1 MIDPSDLAQLRIP
14 RADPLRRAPRLRRA
28 WRRWALWLVV
38 ALIVLGGAA
47 FLLRARPPEV
57 RVVVVQPTNPGALGG
72 AGGGLTA
79 NGYVVAR
86 TKASIASKVAG
97 RLAYLGVEEG
107 DHVRAGEIVGRL
119 EAAEYESATRQAAA
133 DVLQA
138 EAGRLDAVARLT
150 LARQDAER
158 VGKLFHDSLATLE
171 ASQSA
176 AANLASA
183 QAALGAAEARVG
195 AAQGALGVA
204 QANLENTRIRAPFDG
219 TVLRKDAEVGEVVA
233 PAVTGGGL
241 TRGAVVTMADL
252 SALDVEVEVN
262 EAYIAQVR
270 KGQGAQIVL
279 DAYPSESFPGHVR
292 QIVPTAERD
301 RATVLVRVAVDT
313 ADPRI
318 LSEMGARVVFLERAE
333 QAGAA
338 TARAAT
344 IFVPDSAVRG
354 RGGQDIAWVVQQGRA
369 RARALEAGPV
379 SSGRREIRHG
389 LVAGDSV
396 ILSAPADL
404 AEGVRVRVVDER

>member
-1 MIDPSDLAQLRIP
+1 LIDPSDLAQLRIP
-14 RADPLRRAPRLRRA
+14 RAEGSRRAPRQRRA
-28 WRRWALWLVV
+28 GRRWALWVVV
-38 ALIVLGGAA
+38 ALVVLGGAA
-47 FLLRARPPEV
+47 FLVRARPPVV
-57 RVVVVQPTNPGALGG
+57 RVLVVQPTSPGAPGG

-86 TKASIASKVAG
+86 TKASIASKVPG

-107 DHVRAGEIVGRL
+107 DHVRVGEIVGRL
-119 EAAEYESATRQAAA
+119 EAAEYESAARQAEA

-158 VGKLFHDSLATLE
+158 VARLFQDSLATLE
-171 ASQSA
+171 AHQSA
-176 AANLASA
+176 VAGLASA
-183 QAALGAAEARVG
+183 DAGLHAAEAREQ
-195 AAQGALGVA
+195 AARAGLGVA

-219 TVLRKDAEVGEVVA
+219 TILRKDAEVGEVVA

-279 DAYPSESFPGHVR
+279 DAYPSETFAGHVR

-338 TARAAT
+338 TPRAAT
-344 IFVPDSAVRG
+344 IFVPDSAVHG
-354 RGGQDIAWVVQQGRA
+354 RGGQDFAWLVQQGRA

-379 SSGRREIRHG
+379 SAGRREIRRG
-389 LVAGDSV
+389 LAEGDSV
-396 ILSAPADL
+396 IVAPPADL
-404 AEGVRVRVVDER
+404 AEGTRVRIANDR